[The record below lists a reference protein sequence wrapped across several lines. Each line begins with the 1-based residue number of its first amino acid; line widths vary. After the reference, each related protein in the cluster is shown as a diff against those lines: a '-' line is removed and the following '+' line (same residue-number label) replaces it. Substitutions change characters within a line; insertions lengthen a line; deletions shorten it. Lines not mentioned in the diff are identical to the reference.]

1 MEKLNR
7 ETYFVNCCQTWQN
20 LIISSELPINIPQK
34 PRTCLLNELEWY
46 RELQPKTLDN
56 QPVCCPALQDLNF
69 WNPYLLNYSSRWGSN
84 YLTTSLIFR
93 FASTERFALFRNYL
107 PKLPCHLGTSSC
119 QCLVLP
125 ATFPQ
130 GGRCHRRLH
139 FPGVARRYQHSCPSP
154 SLSPHHLWSQCLC
167 SVW

>member
-7 ETYFVNCCQTWQN
+7 ETYFVNCCQTWHRQN
-20 LIISSELPINIPQK
+20 LIISPELPINIPQK

-46 RELQPKTLDN
+46 RELQP
-56 QPVCCPALQDLNF
+56 VCCSLLQDFLNL
-69 WNPYLLNYSSRWGSN
+69 YLLNYSSFINVMCRWGSN
-84 YLTTSLIFR
+84 YLTASLIFR
-93 FASTERFALFRNYL
+93 FASTERFALFRDYL
-107 PKLPCHLGTSSC
+107 PKLPCYLGTSSC

-125 ATFPQ
+125 ATFPK